1 MFFELSKLLNFFLS
15 PITWILLF
23 LISFLIFK
31 RKLWRRIAVIS
42 SITLFIIFTNNILI
56 DYIKYCTVKE
66 YTSIPLDTA
75 KHYKVAIVMG
85 GFAFMNRETGQM
97 KYELD
102 RADRLWEAVRLWKK
116 GIVKRILITGDPTS
130 IIQEG
135 GSSDKEL
142 FLDYMAEIGIP
153 RDAFILEQQARNTR
167 ENAKYT
173 REILEAEQITE
184 KECILITSATHMR
197 RSLKCFAKV
206 GIHPDIYPVNTY
218 VKPTTI
224 NHRSFYPDWK
234 AAVKWQELL
243 NEWVGD
249 LVYSLVGYI

>member
-15 PITWILLF
+15 PIAWILLF
-23 LISFLIFK
+23 LISFLVFK

-116 GIVKRILITGDPTS
+116 GIVKRILITGDPTY

-142 FLDYMAEIGIP
+142 FLD
-153 RDAFILEQQARNTR
+153 
-167 ENAKYT
+167 
-173 REILEAEQITE
+173 
-184 KECILITSATHMR
+184 
-197 RSLKCFAKV
+197 
-206 GIHPDIYPVNTY
+206 
-218 VKPTTI
+218 
-224 NHRSFYPDWK
+224 
-234 AAVKWQELL
+234 
-243 NEWVGD
+243 
-249 LVYSLVGYI
+249 